1 MARKKTVEFDAQK
14 KVKVPTEVT
23 FPTKKGPV
31 DFVAKKPTKVPVHV
45 KFKAKQRGM

>member
-1 MARKKTVEFDAQK
+1 MTKRKTIEFEAHR

-31 DFVAKKPTKVPVHV
+31 DFEARKATKVPVHV
-45 KFKAKQRGM
+45 KFKAKQRGV